1 MSDSKVIKPNQQTMR
16 TFYVIWFGQLIS
28 TLGSGLTGF
37 ALGVYVYEST
47 RSATAFALSILAFT
61 IPGVFFSPIAGAL
74 VDRFPRRWMMIL
86 SDTGAGLSSLVIF
99 ILLLSGNL
107 EIWHIYVANFFS
119 SLFNTFQWPAHSAAT
134 TMLVPQEHLGRAG
147 GMVQIGE
154 AIAQL
159 LSPAIAGVLFVTA
172 GMQSIILVDFVTF
185 AFAVGSLLLVRI
197 PEPVRSA
204 EDQESRRS
212 ITKNIRFGF
221 DYIRQRRGL
230 FLLLMYFASVNFFFS
245 MVGPLLTP
253 MMLELGSADEVGLAS
268 SAIGLGMLI
277 GTLIMSAWGGPKR
290 RVFGVLGAGIWMS
303 LMLLL
308 MAGIPSLLTIG
319 VVGFLLMLVMPMMNG
334 SSQALWQSKTD
345 PDVQGRVFSVRRMLA
360 QFTAPIAILLAG
372 PLVDNVFRPAMEE
385 GGALANTFV
394 GQIMGVGPGRGVA
407 LLFVFVGLSQLLIT
421 LFALTRPRLRN
432 VDLEI
437 PNIEV
442 IAQPEEATL
451 KSGETAPA

>member
-1 MSDSKVIKPNQQTMR
+1 MTVIKPSAQTMR

-86 SDTGAGLSSLVIF
+86 SDTGAGLSSLVVF

-107 EIWHIYVANFFS
+107 EIWHIYVANFVS
-119 SLFNTFQWPAHSAAT
+119 SLFNTFQWPAQSAAT

-147 GMVQIGE
+147 GMVQIGQ
-154 AIAQL
+154 AISQL
-159 LSPAIAGVLFVTA
+159 LAPAIAGALFVTA
-172 GMQSIILVDFVTF
+172 GMQSVILIDFVTF
-185 AFAVGSLLLVRI
+185 VFAVGTLLFVRI

-212 ITKNIRFGF
+212 ITRNIRFGF
-221 DYIRQRRGL
+221 DYIRQRQGL
-230 FLLLMYFASVNFFFS
+230 FLLLMYFASINFFFS

-253 MMLELGSADEVGLAS
+253 MMLELGSAAEVGLAS

-277 GTLIMSAWGGPKR
+277 GTLIMSAWGGPQR

-308 MAGIPSLLTIG
+308 MSAQPSLTLIG
-319 VVGFLLMLVMPMMNG
+319 AVGFLLMLVMPIMNG

-345 PDVQGRVFSVRRMLA
+345 PDVQGRVFSVRLMLA
-360 QFTAPIAILLAG
+360 QFTAPVAILLAG
-372 PLVDNVFRPAMEE
+372 PLVDKVFRPAMEV
-385 GGALANTFV
+385 GGSLANSFV
-394 GQIMGVGPGRGVA
+394 GQLMGVGPGRGVA
-407 LLFVFVGLSQLLIT
+407 LLFVVVGLCQLLIT
-421 LFALTRPRLRN
+421 LYALTRPRLRN
-432 VDLEI
+432 VDFEI

-442 IAQPEEATL
+442 IAQPEEAAMEA
-451 KSGETAPA
+451 GETASA